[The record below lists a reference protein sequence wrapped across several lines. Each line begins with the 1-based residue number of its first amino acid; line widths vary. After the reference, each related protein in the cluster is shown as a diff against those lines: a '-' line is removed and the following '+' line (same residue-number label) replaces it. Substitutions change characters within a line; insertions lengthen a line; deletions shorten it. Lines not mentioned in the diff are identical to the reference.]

1 MQTHRQ
7 ACWGREYQALTTVW
21 VGTVRLREGNYLLRV
36 TQQGMG
42 KAGVEALAVY
52 PPASPG
58 VFPVS
63 PRVTLRNSSMSLS
76 SNLCLAPP
84 HLFFKVHTYLG

>member
-7 ACWGREYQALTTVW
+7 ACWGRDYQALTTVW
-21 VGTVRLREGNYLLRV
+21 VGMVRLREGNYLLRV

-42 KAGVEALAVY
+42 KAGIEALGLY

-63 PRVTLRNSSMSLS
+63 PTPSVCSSLCWGLGMSWS
-76 SNLCLAPP
+76 ATVDS
-84 HLFFKVHTYLG
+84 LGYN